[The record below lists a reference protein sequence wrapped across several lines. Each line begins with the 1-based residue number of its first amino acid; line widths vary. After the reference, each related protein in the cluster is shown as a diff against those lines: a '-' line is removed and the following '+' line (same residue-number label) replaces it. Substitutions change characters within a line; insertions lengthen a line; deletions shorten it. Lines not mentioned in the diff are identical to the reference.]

1 MPCAQDNRNL
11 EEIWISKAVDAN
23 QILLP
28 KKVVQL
34 TGQSFRAVRRNLAK
48 MTSSYSSTHTCDSKA
63 SEIRVSSNIDFEW
76 SHSNLDLEYRTANLR
91 RTEQYLR

>member
-1 MPCAQDNRNL
+1 LVYNRLTETEKALMPSEAPLARSRPPADIGRLVPCAQDNRNL

-34 TGQSFRAVRRNLAK
+34 TGQSFRAVRCNLAK
-48 MTSSYSSTHTCDSKA
+48 MTSNV
-63 SEIRVSSNIDFEW
+63 R
-76 SHSNLDLEYRTANLR
+76 LEGPRNPG
-91 RTEQYLR
+91 E